1 MLSGCRKSRDYQIRN
16 CLKCT
21 HEIIEMMGIM
31 SNGPYEICLVEFWRE
46 LPFWFHVHA
55 HTGTLLMT
63 LIRTLAYNAWPL
75 DHQLCHQPANF
86 CFHEDFMSSWKG
98 ITPANHILGAI
109 IIECQQ
115 EIQFEFFSHWNIGN
129 LSQKKNSQEKKWWEK
144 KFLFITPVV
153 IIYLQTNRNK
163 DKKIAEKTK

>member
-109 IIECQQ
+109 IIECVNKKFSLNFFRI
-115 EIQFEFFSHWNIGN
+115 EILAIYYRKKIVK
-129 LSQKKNSQEKKWWEK
+129 KKNDEKKSSSSSHRLSLYIFGPIE
-144 KFLFITPVV
+144 I
-153 IIYLQTNRNK
+153 
-163 DKKIAEKTK
+163 KTKK